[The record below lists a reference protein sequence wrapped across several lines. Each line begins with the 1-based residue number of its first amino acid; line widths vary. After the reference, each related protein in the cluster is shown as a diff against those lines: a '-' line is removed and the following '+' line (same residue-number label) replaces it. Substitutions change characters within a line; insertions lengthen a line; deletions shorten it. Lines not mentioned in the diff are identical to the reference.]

1 VDTRNTKE
9 TEMSTSATRSAL
21 SHGPTRPYSAPTWLF
36 ATIAGK
42 WREYRALRDIES
54 VPYSVMKDIGFRSTE
69 QMNAK

>member
-1 VDTRNTKE
+1 MGPPAPIPSLPACLR
-9 TEMSTSATRSAL
+9 RS
-21 SHGPTRPYSAPTWLF
+21 R
-36 ATIAGK
+36 K